1 MSCNFYYFSHF
12 YTLTK
17 MKSKSVDVQKSA
29 QNMHNKNIQTF
40 YIIVEMYEN
49 VQKLH
54 TK

>member
-1 MSCNFYYFSHF
+1 
-12 YTLTK
+12 